1 MCGPFGRIAPLME
14 RMVFTMAEDK
24 IIPVEQEA
32 DQNGNGSIRI
42 SNEVVATIAGLA
54 AAEVPGL
61 AGMSGGGLSDL
72 LGRKN
77 LTKGVKV
84 DIGEKEV
91 SIDLYVIIEFGTL
104 IPAVAE
110 AVQNKVKSAVE
121 NMTGLKVTT
130 VDVHVQGVTFPQGHP
145 AGTTSE
151 E

>member
-1 MCGPFGRIAPLME
+1 M
-14 RMVFTMAEDK
+14 
-24 IIPVEQEA
+24 
-32 DQNGNGSIRI
+32 
-42 SNEVVATIAGLA
+42 
-54 AAEVPGL
+54 
-61 AGMSGGGLSDL
+61 
-72 LGRKN
+72 
-77 LTKGVKV
+77 